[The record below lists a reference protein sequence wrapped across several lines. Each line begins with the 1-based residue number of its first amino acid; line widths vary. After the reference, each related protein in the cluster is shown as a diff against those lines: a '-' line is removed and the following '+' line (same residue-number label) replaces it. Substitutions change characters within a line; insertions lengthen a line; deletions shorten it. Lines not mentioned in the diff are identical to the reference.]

1 MYNSHCTTTS
11 IHIITILTHITNR
24 TKRLNTSDS
33 NLSKFPLIDIPIH
46 FRERMDG
53 MVQEKNGKIKIYFV
67 WVVSYWKVL
76 ELIFVYCQMW
86 FQLKYR
92 SELLSKKLILALNLN
107 LTKSDKNIVLGWKN
121 YTKSGFDFIARE

>member
-107 LTKSDKNIVLGWKN
+107 LTKIDKKKLC
-121 YTKSGFDFIARE
+121 